1 MKPFLTVLAVLALS
15 APALANDTMSVLGTG
30 GLVFVTNDK
39 IAMASEDLFIS
50 KDEVRVVYEFQNKSD
65 EDQHILVA
73 FPMPDIEGS
82 GDFMVGIP
90 TENPENIFDF
100 TTTFNGKPVKA
111 ELHQYA
117 FAAGIDQ
124 SALLRDLGV
133 PLAPFGRE
141 TTDALN
147 ALSEAD
153 KQKVL
158 SLGLAY
164 PMEYDS
170 GQGWQTDLN
179 PAWTLRATY
188 SWEAIFPAGE
198 KAEVVHTYKPSVGG
212 TVATTFLSE
221 PYDGYDPMADYTK
234 KYCMDDGFVSAVRK
248 SLRNPEEPYSAPYVE
263 TWLSYIWSTGSNWS
277 GPIGTFTLTVDKGA
291 PDNLVSF
298 CGDNVE
304 KISPTQFR
312 MTATDFYP
320 PWGRELDILILE
332 KQRDP

>member
-188 SWEAIFPAGE
+188 SWEATFPAGE